1 MHIKEFHVIENKTG
15 NKFTVVQQD
24 DNETSLE
31 FAKRIHMTY
40 GLAYQMDEFECV
52 LIPEKIRQ
60 SVSEPLKFQSLGNI
74 VLVPFDKKTKN
85 ILSITTLD
93 RLDGISVL
101 RGDYTLFVDFSDI
114 KMIDDALLSLHER
127 IEELESK

>member
-40 GLAYQMDEFECV
+40 GLAYQVDEFERV

-60 SVSEPLKFQSLGNI
+60 SVSEPLKVQSLGNI
-74 VLVPFDKKTKN
+74 VLIPFNKKTNN
-85 ILSITTLD
+85 ILSITTLG
-93 RLDGISVL
+93 LSGLGVL
-101 RGDYTLFVDFSDI
+101 RGDYTPFVDFSDI

-127 IEELESK
+127 IKELESK

>member
-15 NKFTVVQQD
+15 NKFVVVKQD
-24 DNETSLE
+24 DNETDLE

-40 GLAYQMDEFECV
+40 GFAYQIDEFERV

-60 SVSEPLKFQSLGNI
+60 CLSEPLKFQSLGNI
-74 VLVPFDKKTKN
+74 VLIPFDNKTN
-85 ILSITTLD
+85 DILIIDTLD
-93 RLDGISVL
+93 GSDGLSVL
-101 RGDYTLFVDFSDI
+101 RGDYTPFVDFSDI

>member
-40 GLAYQMDEFECV
+40 GLAYQVDEFERI

-60 SVSEPLKFQSLGNI
+60 SVSEPLKVQSLGNI
-74 VLVPFDKKTKN
+74 VLIPFNKKTNN
-85 ILSITTLD
+85 ILSITTLG
-93 RLDGISVL
+93 LSGLGVL
-101 RGDYTLFVDFSDI
+101 RGDYTPFVDFSDI

-127 IEELESK
+127 IKELESK